1 MSKVQAKQK
10 KDEGNNYFK
19 NKNYPQAIEKYS
31 EAIALDPSD
40 VTFYSNRSAC
50 YAALNKWNEAT
61 EDGKQCVV
69 CDKSFVKGY
78 FRAAL
83 GLQNLN
89 NLEAALDYIKRG
101 LGIDSSNA
109 DLKRMSRE
117 IEEAQRVVR
126 VNAAI
131 ELAEKQMDAKDIDSA
146 YKTIDGALRLA
157 PTDNKLN
164 KLMDV
169 VRPQYEKKEKQRVSG
184 LDPNER
190 IKEQGK
196 EINKINYNI

>member
-1 MSKVQAKQK
+1 MSKVQAKERK
-10 KDEGNNYFK
+10 NEGNNFFK
-19 NKNYPQAIEKYS
+19 NKNYPQAIEKYT
-31 EAIALDPSD
+31 EAIALDPTD

-50 YAALNKWNEAT
+50 YAALLKWNDAA
-61 EDGKQCVV
+61 EDGKQCVL

-89 NLEAALDYIKRG
+89 NLDSALDFIKRG

-117 IEEAQRVVR
+117 IEEAQRLVR

-131 ELAEKQMDAKDIDSA
+131 ELAETQMNAKDIGAA

-157 PTDNKLN
+157 PTDKKLN

-184 LDPNER
+184 LDTHER
-190 IKEQGK
+190 MKEAG
-196 EINKINYNI
+196 